1 MPPRGE
7 PPTGTGLL
15 GYSARTR
22 LPPDSVASRDPT
34 VQAWADRGEFRR
46 VGGREVFTIDLGP
59 LGEER
64 AEPLLIVHGFPT
76 CSYDYRHV
84 LDDLAVHR
92 RVLVL
97 DLLGF
102 GLSEKPNVRYSIGLH
117 ADIVQGFVEQAGVS
131 RLALLTHDMGDTV
144 GGELLARQH
153 EGQWAVEITRRALT
167 NGSIYIEMAHL
178 TAGQELL
185 LSLPDRSAEAP
196 PDENLLRASLA
207 ETMAPASGAAR
218 ADLSGDAALVCH
230 RAGNAMLPRT
240 IRYIEDRRAF
250 QARYTGAIE
259 RHPSPLTIIWGTEDP
274 IAVVEMAERLSEAR
288 PDAPLCRLPRVG
300 HYPMLEAPGELL
312 AALEAA
318 LS

>member
-1 MPPRGE
+1 
-7 PPTGTGLL
+7 
-15 GYSARTR
+15 
-22 LPPDSVASRDPT
+22 
-34 VQAWADRGEFRR
+34 
-46 VGGREVFTIDLGP
+46 
-59 LGEER
+59 
-64 AEPLLIVHGFPT
+64 VHGFPT

-102 GLSEKPNVRYSIGLH
+102 GLSEKPDVHYSIGLH
-117 ADIVQGFVEQAGVS
+117 ADIVQGFVEQTGV
-131 RLALLTHDMGDTV
+131 RRMALLTHDMGDTV

-153 EGQWAVEITRRALT
+153 EGQWPVEITRRVLT

-185 LSLPDRSAEAP
+185 LSLPDRAAEAP
-196 PDENLLRASLA
+196 PDETLLRVSLA

-230 RAGNAMLPRT
+230 RAGNAMLTRT

-250 QARYTGAIE
+250 QARFTGSIE

-274 IAVVEMAERLSEAR
+274 IAVVEMAERLAEAR
-288 PDAPLCRLPRVG
+288 PDATVRRLPRVG

-312 AALEAA
+312 AVLEGA